1 MEAID
6 IEAKTIDEAIEK
18 ACREF
23 KTTREKLK
31 IEIIAEGNP
40 GFLGFGSKKALI
52 RAGIFQIDQELV
64 NFIGGANESV
74 PVILPETSAVYE
86 LKAPA
91 APTKREERDH
101 KPEGRAVTRKPNMER
116 LSKSGPSDGNCPR
129 KPLAAKN
136 VGSETPSGLTPQD
149 QPEAIRAMELVEGI
163 LSRMNIPAKVRL
175 QETPEM
181 IIVKIEGDGDGL
193 LIGKRG
199 QNLDA
204 IQYIVNKAVHHSIND
219 SRRIIIDTEEY
230 RERRKESLL
239 TTAMQ
244 TANKVKKT
252 RKPITLGPMNP
263 HDRRIIHIAL
273 KNEKN
278 LTTKSRGDGEYRK
291 IVIIPSRR
299 GAADE
304 NG

>member
-40 GFLGFGSKKALI
+40 GFLGFGSTKALI
-52 RAGIFQIDQELV
+52 RAGILQIDKELD
-64 NFIGGANESV
+64 NFISSADKPVS
-74 PVILPETSAVYE
+74 VILPETSPASF
-86 LKAPA
+86 LA
-91 APTKREERDH
+91 APPSPSKRKELGN
-101 KPEGRAVTRKPNMER
+101 KPEVHNVIKKQHPE
-116 LSKSGPSDGNCPR
+116 KSSASDSSDGNQPR
-129 KPLAAKN
+129 KPLAAKKLN
-136 VGSETPSGLTPQD
+136 ADAPSGITPQG
-149 QPEAIRAMELVEGI
+149 QSEAIRAMELVEGI
-163 LSRMNIPAKVRL
+163 LSRMSIPARVRL

-204 IQYIVNKAVHHSIND
+204 IQYIVNKAVHHSITE

-230 RERRKESLL
+230 RKRREQSLL

-244 TANKVKKT
+244 TASKVKKT

-299 GAADE
+299 
-304 NG
+304 